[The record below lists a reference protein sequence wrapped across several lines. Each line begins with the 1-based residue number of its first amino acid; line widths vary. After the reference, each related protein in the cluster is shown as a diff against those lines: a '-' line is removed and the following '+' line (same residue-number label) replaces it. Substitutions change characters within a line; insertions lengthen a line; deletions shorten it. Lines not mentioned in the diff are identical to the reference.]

1 MVVHMLNF
9 IRPSGYRGELM
20 YRHIEVSAAKKS
32 YSVVGW
38 QTFTRI
44 LQIGV
49 DPGSGFSSASTRGV
63 LPD

>member
-1 MVVHMLNF
+1 
-9 IRPSGYRGELM
+9 M

-32 YSVVGW
+32 YSVVSW